1 MTVSTPV
8 YLSLLLLLYIPAT
21 AQQVLTGR
29 IRRRSGDEML
39 PSVSVINRTQRKVNI
54 SDAGGNYK
62 IPAKPGDTITFTSAG
77 YKPDTA
83 FVRAWMF
90 EDKGGYLIA
99 LEPNAVGLPAVR
111 VDEISNYK
119 KDSIKRREE
128 YAWVYPIHRRRLIGS
143 ETVQDGVGISIS
155 PLDYFG
161 VGETQK
167 RRLRKRLKQEEI
179 DYYIDFRFPAAYVS
193 RVTGLHDDSLRI
205 FLYRYRPSYNFCRK
219 ASNED
224 ILLYINDKLKK
235 YNSGG

>member
-1 MTVSTPV
+1 MTAPTPV
-8 YLSLLLLLYIPAT
+8 YLSFLLLLSIPAT

-29 IRRRSGDEML
+29 IKRRSGDEIL
-39 PSVSVINRTQRKVNI
+39 PSVSVINHSQRKINL

-83 FVRAWMF
+83 FVRSWMF
-90 EDKGGYLIA
+90 EEKGGYLVN
-99 LEPNAVGLPAVR
+99 LEPNPVGLPAVQ
-111 VDEISNYK
+111 VDEIDNYK
-119 KDSIKRREE
+119 KDSIKRKEE
-128 YAWVYPIHRRRLIGS
+128 YAWVYPTHRRRLIGS
-143 ETVQDGVGISIS
+143 ETPQDGVGIIIS

-161 VGETQK
+161 TRETQK

-205 FLYRYRPSYNFCRK
+205 FLYRYRPGYGFCRK

-235 YNSGG
+235 FRIGE